1 MYCTGEG
8 YNMLIYYV
16 LYRRGIQRAD
26 ILCTV
31 QERDTACCLREDQ
44 AGCVQ
49 TQKSEC
55 KAASGGVAAVPA
67 VAKHKWVRHKSKR
80 DYTN

>member
-1 MYCTGEG
+1 
-8 YNMLIYYV
+8 MLIYYV
-16 LYRRGIQRAD
+16 LYRRGIQRVN

-67 VAKHKWVRHKSKR
+67 VAKHKWVSQ
-80 DYTN
+80 